1 MNESLTLR
9 DIHTLLL
16 NIPLYYFSAAE
27 TNSLTFIIMSLYN
40 LDVSS
45 WTENIMKICIYLA
58 YMAIYLAFC
67 IQFIPFLFWK
77 ENSSWWTGDG
87 IF

>member
-45 WTENIMKICIYLA
+45 WTENIMQICIYLHGDLFSILHSV
-58 YMAIYLAFC
+58 YS
-67 IQFIPFLFWK
+67 FLF
-77 ENSSWWTGDG
+77 
-87 IF
+87 